1 MCCIWSML
9 HTLQRHRDQKGRE
22 QIRQSILGYQP
33 GGGRIVCLKQY
44 RLFWCQSRFP
54 LNCFSFNFGWC
65 FFLIKSKGVFA
76 LDAKQSSFRPVA
88 IFASGYFASCVDARL
103 LLVKI
108 TWHITVVRAITIIAL
123 SALLDLVLEFLF
135 MLLVD

>member
-1 MCCIWSML
+1 MRLIIDFFGAKVDFL
-9 HTLQRHRDQKGRE
+9 L
-22 QIRQSILGYQP
+22 IAFILILVG
-33 GGGRIVCLKQY
+33 
-44 RLFWCQSRFP
+44 
-54 LNCFSFNFGWC
+54 

-88 IFASGYFASCVDARL
+88 IFASGYFASSVDARL

-108 TWHITVVRAITIIAL
+108 SWHIITVFRAITIIAL